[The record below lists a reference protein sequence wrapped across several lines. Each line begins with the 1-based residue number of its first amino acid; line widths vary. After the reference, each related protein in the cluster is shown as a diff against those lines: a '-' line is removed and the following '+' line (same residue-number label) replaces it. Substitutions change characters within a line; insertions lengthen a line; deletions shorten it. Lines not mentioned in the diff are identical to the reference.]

1 MGLSRKEARE
11 LVCMA
16 VASELRGFTGSD
28 LLARRLAGDPVRYSE
43 LGLDQEGKTV
53 LRYPFHR
60 AFRRLRS
67 DSGKPIR
74 WGISE
79 VMALDSIEA
88 TEDRA
93 IAKSRA

>member
-1 MGLSRKEARE
+1 MGRSRKEARE

-16 VASELRGFTGSD
+16 VASELRGYTASH
-28 LLARRLAGDPVRYSE
+28 LVARRLAGDSIPYAA

-53 LRYPFHR
+53 LRYPLHR
-60 AFRRLRS
+60 TFRHLRS
-67 DSGKPIR
+67 DSGKNIR

-79 VMALDSIEA
+79 VMALDSIEE
-88 TEDRA
+88 TENRA